1 MAQSPKEVKE
11 KIDLIFASE
20 YFEHIESPIQHLR
33 DVLEA
38 HSASYL
44 YIANS
49 FTGRAIGHFP
59 EYENGTIKNT
69 EEYAEFDRE
78 LMRQGY
84 RKIKTNIWNNR
95 PSLYERVNNIK
106 PKKENIHM
114 KHTENLYER
123 INNIDLKRESIDMD
137 DAQNSNIIPIKC
149 TGSDNI
155 PFSELKSFQ
164 GKLKTISRDNLEKLK
179 S

>member
-1 MAQSPKEVKE
+1 
-11 KIDLIFASE
+11 
-20 YFEHIESPIQHLR
+20 
-33 DVLEA
+33 
-38 HSASYL
+38 
-44 YIANS
+44 
-49 FTGRAIGHFP
+49 
-59 EYENGTIKNT
+59 
-69 EEYAEFDRE
+69 
-78 LMRQGY
+78 
-84 RKIKTNIWNNR
+84 
-95 PSLYERVNNIK
+95 
-106 PKKENIHM
+106 M